1 MEKKIEYIL
10 IALFFASCGLKR
22 DVNRDKSQILTKE
35 KTETKIT
42 RLGDTVRYEIPK
54 YIFKDTTIVKKNY
67 VSGTTQIVRFDKKG
81 MVEQAECISGLID
94 IVKKQEKN
102 VDELINTKKS
112 QKDFSISP
120 LNMLIIMGGFCI
132 ITIICTFVI
141 VNKFK

>member
-1 MEKKIEYIL
+1 MENKIGYIL
-10 IALFFASCGLKR
+10 IILFFVSCGLKR
-22 DVNRDKSQILTKE
+22 NVNRDKTQTFTTE

-81 MVEQAECISGLID
+81 MVEQAECISGLIE

-102 VDELINTKKS
+102 VDELINRKKS
-112 QKDFSISP
+112 EKDFSLSS
-120 LNMLIIMGGFCI
+120 LNMLIIMGGFCVL
-132 ITIICTFVI
+132 TIICMFVI
-141 VNKFK
+141 VNKFR